1 MHELAPTTTSSRPL
15 VQGESAK
22 MKTQLKFAHPS
33 VRLHPDDLPP
43 DYEPTEIYRGLDTY
57 VSARRAAR
65 RSKRREDRRMRRHL
79 NHEGNTTDD
88 TRKDEAGYDSDSSSS
103 SSDDSGPMVIS
114 RLRALFGDSS
124 ESSSSSSSSSSSE
137 DSSSDDD
144 VSFESAATS
153 RRSTDVADRTSIRSG
168 RSRRDNAPTPN
179 LSSSFS
185 PWTPRI
191 SALTGSRRRKKR
203 RRRRQAKGD
212 KQQMS
217 KSIRMARRNARRLRE
232 LAGGVTE
239 YTIFTP
245 TIESQP
251 DPFTSQSWK
260 TIRKRLDDH
269 WKYLIQ
275 ADGHAGDLGLPAS
288 TDMVTASPGISP
300 SILEEGQGDLALP
313 PPALDVN
320 QPDLPNKA
328 SSWDE
333 QESQTGRHMSDI
345 PLTPFFRSP
354 LSGDLA
360 RSPMPFFQLAKRQD
374 NHPSSVGPILTAVEE
389 ESDMDNL
396 TLPDAALDLNL
407 NSMLSPKSVHES
419 IPPPMPSSLISKHI
433 LRRNPLW
440 LDIRCP
446 TYKVMQQLSFQFP
459 LHPLTVED
467 ILKQEQREKVE
478 HFERHGYYFVV
489 VRALD
494 EHYFRFTQPEEAAQN
509 KMDQPSPSTLERQA
523 STHKSGKGKH
533 GLLSSIKARRQ
544 IEMVKSENAKEGLE
558 GLGAGSLSIYMVV
571 FEHGVLTFHFEDM
584 SSYLKQVRDRIM
596 NADTPIPRN
605 TDWIVH
611 FLYDTIVDA
620 FSPYVS
626 FLQNEVDYIDSL
638 LQELGLRPFLTQR
651 NASKPTRKLLRRSIF
666 KPPWKARKAAENMA
680 FESLTNYSEKNAE
693 HIRYL
698 RLRADKLKQFSTYDA
713 IEQSL
718 FILHLTRVREVV
730 MGLTRLL
737 LPKSDVVRVLRKR
750 ILEIHRDASED
761 AFIALYFDDIADH
774 IASMMV
780 QLQEREAGLN
790 TIHSSFLTRA
800 FVTEKRFNLKKVR
813 FLANVSIFVT
823 IIFGIQLLCSA
834 FSMNVLVPDDNS
846 FANEDPED
854 IDPFRVYRKF
864 YGFGGVIG
872 GLAIIP
878 ILVYAYAGYVK
889 RRSRQKSKLNSARF

>member
-1 MHELAPTTTSSRPL
+1 
-15 VQGESAK
+15 
-22 MKTQLKFAHPS
+22 MKTKLKFAHPS
-33 VRLHPDDLPP
+33 VRLHPDDLPF

-57 VSARRAAR
+57 VSARRATR
-65 RSKRREDRRMRRHL
+65 RKKRREARRMHRRV
-79 NHEGNTTDD
+79 NQEDD
-88 TRKDEAGYDSDSSSS
+88 ATEDARKDETEYDSDSSSS

-114 RLRALFGDSS
+114 RLRALFDSS
-124 ESSSSSSSSSSSE
+124 DSSSSSSSLSSSE
-137 DSSSDDD
+137 DSSSDEDA
-144 VSFESAATS
+144 SFESAATS
-153 RRSTDVADRTSIRSG
+153 RRSTDMADRTSIRSG
-168 RSRRDNAPTPN
+168 RSRRDNAATPT

-191 SALTGSRRRKKR
+191 SALTGSRRRKRR
-203 RRRRQAKGD
+203 RRRRQPKGD
-212 KQQMS
+212 KQHMS

-232 LAGGVTE
+232 LAGGITE

-251 DPFTSQSWK
+251 DAFTTQSWK

-269 WKYLIQ
+269 FQYLIQ
-275 ADGHAGDLGLPAS
+275 ADGHAGDMGLPVS
-288 TDMVTASPGISP
+288 TDMVTASAGISP

-320 QPDLPNKA
+320 PPDLPNKE
-328 SSWDE
+328 STWDE

-345 PLTPFFRSP
+345 PLTPYFRSP
-354 LSGDLA
+354 LSGDIA

-374 NHPSSVGPILTAVEE
+374 NHPSSAGPILRVVEE
-389 ESDMDNL
+389 ENELDNL
-396 TLPDAALDLNL
+396 TLPDAALDLNS
-407 NSMLSPKSVHES
+407 NSVPSPTPIQEP
-419 IPPPMPSSLISKHI
+419 IPPPVPSSLISQHM

-446 TYKVMQQLSFQFP
+446 TYRVMQQLSLQFP

-494 EHYFRFTQPEEAAQN
+494 EHYFRFTQPEEAA
-509 KMDQPSPSTLERQA
+509 KDKVEQPSPSTLERQ
-523 STHKSGKGKH
+523 SSSHKSGKDKQDI
-533 GLLSSIKARRQ
+533 LPSMRARRQ
-544 IEMVKSENAKEGLE
+544 IEMVKSEDAKEGLE
-558 GLGAGSLSIYMVV
+558 GLGAGSVSIYMVV
-571 FEHGVLTFHFEDM
+571 FEQGVLTFHFEDM
-584 SSYLKQVRDRIM
+584 SSYLKQVRDCIM

-605 TDWIVH
+605 ADWIVH

-638 LQELGLRPFLTQR
+638 LQELGLRPFTTQR
-651 NASKPTRKLLRRSIF
+651 NASKPARKLLRRSIF
-666 KPPWKARKAAENMA
+666 KPSLKARKAAKKMT
-680 FESLTNYSEKNAE
+680 FESLTNYTESNAE
-693 HIRYL
+693 HIQYL
-698 RLRADKLKQFSTYDA
+698 RLRAEKLKQFSTYDA

-730 MGLTRLL
+730 MGLNRLL

-750 ILEIHRDASED
+750 IMEIHRDASED
-761 AFIALYFDDIADH
+761 AFIALYFDDVADH

-780 QLQEREAGLN
+780 QLQERESGLN

-800 FVTEKRFNLKKVR
+800 FVTEKRFNLQKVR
-813 FLANVSIFVT
+813 FLANVSMFVT

-854 IDPFRVYRKF
+854 IDPYRVYREF

-872 GLAIIP
+872 GLALIP
-878 ILVYAYAGYVK
+878 ILVYAYAGYLK
-889 RRSRQKSKLNSARF
+889 RRSRQTSKLNSARF